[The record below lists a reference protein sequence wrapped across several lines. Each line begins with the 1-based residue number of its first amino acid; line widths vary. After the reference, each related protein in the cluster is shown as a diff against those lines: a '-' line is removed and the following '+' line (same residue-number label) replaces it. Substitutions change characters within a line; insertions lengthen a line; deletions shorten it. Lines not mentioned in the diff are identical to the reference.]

1 MSGFE
6 PVHVTSTHYML
17 YATGREPERFET
29 PEEVLVAYTLLQPGY
44 SDVEIRTVIETAP
57 ESELPIGELL
67 DDALER
73 LMSRLLK
80 PTMVYNFAR
89 AGLIKRLAGA
99 DDPSSRSAEKRY
111 RNARRE
117 ILAALTEYQ
126 ENK

>member
-1 MSGFE
+1 MTGFE
-6 PVHVTSTHYML
+6 
-17 YATGREPERFET
+17 
-29 PEEVLVAYTLLQPGY
+29 
-44 SDVEIRTVIETAP
+44 IAP
-57 ESELPIGELL
+57 ESEVPIGELL
-67 DDALER
+67 DDPLEK

-89 AGLIKRLAGA
+89 AGLLKRLAGA
-99 DDPSSRSAEKRY
+99 DDPSSRSAETRY